1 LFKTIT
7 IWNKT
12 CLFPISEWW
21 VTLFSKIYQIF
32 RIYWHISLLV
42 SVYISIIPM
51 RLTKEHTFWKYMYL
65 LNLKFVRDTH
75 VRWSKVITSAR
86 QIFYA
91 CWWTHLKKKLAER
104 SGAYVRSG
112 AKQRRSIQKGVT
124 QHARTYIR
132 ISIIIN
138 IIISKLALRWFWQ

>member
-1 LFKTIT
+1 MFKTIT

-75 VRWSKVITSAR
+75 VRWSKVITSATQDIDANENLDNTYVR
-86 QIFYA
+86 Q
-91 CWWTHLKKKLAER
+91 KKLWPR
-104 SGAYVRSG
+104 SPHLPNYMQTSPKLIRFLLS
-112 AKQRRSIQKGVT
+112 QPMS
-124 QHARTYIR
+124 RTY
-132 ISIIIN
+132 
-138 IIISKLALRWFWQ
+138 QE